1 MFQILSQVFEPQK
14 PALSTIRGVW
24 SRWDNENPQPFDGFD
39 DVSLQEEHPLFP
51 GELMLG
57 RIIPQV
63 MGFVPISKLFPHI
76 YIYIPMDPAVPS
88 QEVWLGYDFGA

>member
-51 GELMLG
+51 GELMPG

-76 YIYIPMDPAVPS
+76 YIYMYIPMDPAVPS
-88 QEVWLGYDFGA
+88 QEV

>member
-14 PALSTIRGVW
+14 PTLSTIRGVW
-24 SRWDNENPQPFDGFD
+24 SRWDNENPQPFDGFEY
-39 DVSLQEEHPLFP
+39 VSLQEEHPLFP